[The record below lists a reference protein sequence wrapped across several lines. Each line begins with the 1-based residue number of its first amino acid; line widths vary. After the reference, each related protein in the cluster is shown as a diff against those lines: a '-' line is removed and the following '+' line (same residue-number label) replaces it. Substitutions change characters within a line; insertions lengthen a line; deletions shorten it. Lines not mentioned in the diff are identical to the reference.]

1 MKNLLSVLSVL
12 LVSVLLFSCESESE
26 SDAEVCEG
34 LYIKVE
40 KKEVNLES
48 LTIYQDTV
56 IMGNLTVE
64 KQLELNGHNL
74 QVLGVFTGGTA
85 EYPLKGPGNIYHF
98 GRDYAYSFYTSYTW
112 RVYLLTNN
120 ETLSIEPEFDFQM
133 EFMEC
138 PPRESNYQ
146 YDENGNGVVEYLK
159 INY

>member
-12 LVSVLLFSCESESE
+12 LVSVLLFSCESE